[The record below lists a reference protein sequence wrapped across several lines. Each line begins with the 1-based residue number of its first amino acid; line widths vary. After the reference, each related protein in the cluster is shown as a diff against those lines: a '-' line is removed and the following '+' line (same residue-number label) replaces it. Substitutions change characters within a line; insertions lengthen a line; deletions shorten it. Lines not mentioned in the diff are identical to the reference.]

1 MQRIVILSL
10 ALTLTLS
17 GCVVVGAP
25 PGQAKKAAGVQSAAE
40 LRGDGVKV
48 KVKAK

>member
-1 MQRIVILSL
+1 MKRLVGLCMLFTFAL
-10 ALTLTLS
+10 A

-25 PGQAKKAAGVQSAAE
+25 PGQAKKAVGVQSAAE
-40 LRGDGVKV
+40 LKADGAKV